1 MRTLARTRSARTGG
15 TNRSRPNLLARKGE
29 VVRNGLRS
37 TSTRSAGV
45 GTLADGRSE
54 YLESRAWRR
63 TDSREPRLTMTNAPP
78 RTAQNTRIATISSTL
93 MAWSGSGGASATIQG
108 SRSLGDRRLT
118 GNVARFG
125 GGEQRGRQREA
136 EELELLGGIGAD
148 AGRLQCAQNTIVLV
162 HTVAPERKDLL
173 HADDVLLHADQLGD
187 VGNAAGA
194 VTQARQLDDQVD
206 GRGDLL
212 ADRLGGQVQV
222 GHQHH
227 VLDAA
232 DGVARGVGVN
242 RRQRAIVAG
251 VHRLQ
256 HVERLAAAALA
267 DDDAVGTHAQGVLD
281 QIPLGDEPLAFDVD
295 GPGLETDPVL
305 LGQLQLGWILDG
317 DDPLPGRDIRGQHI
331 EKGRLAGT
339 GASGNEDVQLAAD
352 AG

>member
-15 TNRSRPNLLARKGE
+15 TNRSRPNVLARKGE
-29 VVRNGLRS
+29 VVRNGLRRI
-37 TSTRSAGV
+37 STRSTGIGA
-45 GTLADGRSE
+45 LDDGRGE

-63 TDSREPRLTMTNAPP
+63 TDWREPRLTMTNAPP
-78 RTAQNTRIATISSTL
+78 RTAQNTRMATINSRL
-93 MAWSGSGGASATIQG
+93 IAWSGSASGTSAAIHG
-108 SRSLGDRRLT
+108 SGSLGTRRMT
-118 GNVARFG
+118 RGVARFG

-136 EELELLGGIGAD
+136 EELELLGGIGSD
-148 AGRLQCAQNTIVLV
+148 AGRLQRAQDAIVLV
-162 HTVAPERKDLL
+162 QTVAPESENLL

-187 VGNAAGA
+187 VGDAAGA

-212 ADRLGGQVQV
+212 ADRLGGQVQI

-232 DGVARGVGVN
+232 DGVAGGVGVN

-256 HVERLAAAALA
+256 HVERLTAAALA
-267 DDDAVGTHAQGVLD
+267 DDDAVGTHAQRVFD
-281 QIPLGDEPLAFDVD
+281 QIPLGNQPLTFDVD

-305 LGQLQLGWILDG
+305 L
-317 DDPLPGRDIRGQHI
+317 
-331 EKGRLAGT
+331 
-339 GASGNEDVQLAAD
+339 
-352 AG
+352 